1 MAVCGLVL
9 AIFTVSVISQWS
21 QAVLVKNGNRR
32 QETIS
37 ILLGSCC
44 GGWRSGIRTSDH
56 SDYAFWY
63 HIRSYAKC
71 FWCCHASNLSLS
83 LCRSTTKVFIHILY
97 GPFMWQSKPIQTG
110 RSQVIQ
116 RRAEGFEKR
125 EPRKKPKYVKLTM
138 SSKRFSML
146 ARHVLPVSLC
156 RMRLHGKS
164 FQSF

>member
-1 MAVCGLVL
+1 M
-9 AIFTVSVISQWS
+9 ISGTACAECQS
-21 QAVLVKNGNRR
+21 ASSNYSRF
-32 QETIS
+32 I
-37 ILLGSCC
+37 GSF
-44 GGWRSGIRTSDH
+44 WRSIRTSDH

-63 HIRSYAKC
+63 PIRHMYEKC

-83 LCRSTTKVFIHILY
+83 LCGSTTKVFIHILY
-97 GPFMWQSKPIQTG
+97 GPFMWQSKPVQTG

-116 RRAEGFEKR
+116 QRAGSFEER
-125 EPRKKPKYVKLTM
+125 EARKKPKYVKLTM